1 MRIGINVSVLKAGE
15 NVSGIGYYTYRIV
28 KELLDNDTENE
39 YYLFSN
45 CEISVHFPE
54 NSRVHNILY
63 PCKNRLLWSRYLL
76 GWQIQKFNLDIFWS
90 PTHNLPIVKKKKTKY
105 YMTVHDIANHILE
118 NISQSKSNQQK
129 YLRLILDHSCKIADG
144 IIAPSNATKNDL
156 VEHFRVAPQK
166 IFVIYEGG
174 DKESNVKP
182 AGEQELE
189 EKYRVKKPY
198 FLYVGTLQP
207 RKNIETIV
215 NAFLCLAKEELT
227 SQLVLAGGT
236 GWGMDKV
243 LEKIQKSES
252 KDRIVLT
259 GYVSEE
265 EKAGLYKNA
274 EAFLFPSLYEGFG
287 IPILESFSYGVPV
300 ITAKNSSLPEVG
312 GDAAIYIENV
322 MSSEELEERM
332 KMVLGLSEAD
342 RILLSEKGIRQFNRF
357 TWKKCAREISEL
369 FCGKNGLTC
378 KGNPTAF
385 EYIKR

>member
-156 VEHFRVAPQK
+156 VEHFRVVPQK
-166 IFVIYEGG
+166 ISVIYEGG

-215 NAFLCLAKEELT
+215 DSFLRLAKNEST
-227 SQLVLAGGT
+227 AKLVLAGGT

-243 LEKIQKSES
+243 LNKIRKSS
-252 KDRIVLT
+252 FKDRIILT

-274 EAFLFPSLYEGFG
+274 EAFLFPSQYEGFG
-287 IPILESFSYGVPV
+287 IPVLESFSYGVPV

-312 GDAAIYIENV
+312 GNAAIYIENV
-322 MSSEELEERM
+322 MSPAELEECM
-332 KMVLGLSEAD
+332 KKIFGLSEAD
-342 RILLSEKGIRQFNRF
+342 RMLLSEKGIQQFNKF
-357 TWKKCAREISEL
+357 TWKKCAREIFEL
-369 FCGKNGLTC
+369 FCGN
-378 KGNPTAF
+378 AV
-385 EYIKR
+385 

>member
-1 MRIGINVSVLKAGE
+1 MKIGINVSVLKAGE
-15 NVSGIGYYTYRIV
+15 NISGIGYYTYRIV

-45 CEISVHFPE
+45 CELSVHFPE

-63 PCKNRLLWSRYLL
+63 TCKNRLLWSRYLL
-76 GWQIQKFNLDIFWS
+76 GWQIRKLNLDIFWS
-90 PTHNLPIVKKKKTKY
+90 PTHNLPFVKQKKTKY

-118 NISQSKSNQQK
+118 NISQSKSSQQK
-129 YLRLILDHSCKIADG
+129 YLRLILDHSCKIADR
-144 IIAPSNATKNDL
+144 IIVPSIATKNDL
-156 VEHFRVAPQK
+156 VEHFDVDPRK
-166 IFVIYEGG
+166 ISVIYEGG
-174 DKESNVKP
+174 DKETNVKP
-182 AGEQELE
+182 AGEQELK
-189 EKYRVKKPY
+189 EKYQIKKPY

-369 FCGKNGLTC
+369 FLRKNGLTC
-378 KGNPTAF
+378 KRNPTAF

>member
-215 NAFLCLAKEELT
+215 DSFLRLAKNEST
-227 SQLVLAGGT
+227 VQLVLAGGI

-243 LEKIQKSES
+243 LDKIQKSGF
-252 KDRIVLT
+252 KDRIILT

-274 EAFLFPSLYEGFG
+274 EAFLFPSQYEGFG
-287 IPILESFSYGVPV
+287 IPVLESFSYGVPV

-312 GDAAIYIENV
+312 GNAAIYIENV
-322 MSSEELEERM
+322 MSSAELEECM
-332 KMVLGLSEAD
+332 KKILSLSESD
-342 RILLSEKGIRQFNRF
+342 RMLLSEKGIQKFNKF
-357 TWKKCAREISEL
+357 TWKKCAREISKL
-369 FCGKNGLTC
+369 FCGKTV
-378 KGNPTAF
+378 
-385 EYIKR
+385 

>member
-1 MRIGINVSVLKAGE
+1 MKIGINVSVLKAGE
-15 NVSGIGYYTYRIV
+15 NISGIGYYTYRIV

-45 CEISVHFPE
+45 CELSVHFPE

-76 GWQIQKFNLDIFWS
+76 GWQIRKLNLDIFWS
-90 PTHNLPIVKKKKTKY
+90 PTHNLPFVKQKKTKY

-118 NISQSKSNQQK
+118 NISQSKSSQQK
-129 YLRLILDHSCKIADG
+129 YLRLILDHSCKIADR
-144 IIAPSNATKNDL
+144 IIVPSIATKNDL
-156 VEHFRVAPQK
+156 VEHFDVDPRK
-166 IFVIYEGG
+166 ISVIYEGG
-174 DKESNVKP
+174 DKETNVKP
-182 AGEQELE
+182 AGEQELK
-189 EKYRVKKPY
+189 EKYQIKKPY

-369 FCGKNGLTC
+369 FCGK
-378 KGNPTAF
+378 
-385 EYIKR
+385 KRFDLQRKSDSV

>member
-1 MRIGINVSVLKAGE
+1 M
-15 NVSGIGYYTYRIV
+15 
-28 KELLDNDTENE
+28 
-39 YYLFSN
+39 
-45 CEISVHFPE
+45 
-54 NSRVHNILY
+54 
-63 PCKNRLLWSRYLL
+63 
-76 GWQIQKFNLDIFWS
+76 
-90 PTHNLPIVKKKKTKY
+90 
-105 YMTVHDIANHILE
+105 
-118 NISQSKSNQQK
+118 
-129 YLRLILDHSCKIADG
+129 
-144 IIAPSNATKNDL
+144 
-156 VEHFRVAPQK
+156 
-166 IFVIYEGG
+166 
-174 DKESNVKP
+174 
-182 AGEQELE
+182 
-189 EKYRVKKPY
+189 
-198 FLYVGTLQP
+198 
-207 RKNIETIV
+207 
-215 NAFLCLAKEELT
+215 CLAKEELT

>member
-1 MRIGINVSVLKAGE
+1 MKIGINVSVLKAGE
-15 NVSGIGYYTYRIV
+15 NISGIGYYTYRIV

-45 CEISVHFPE
+45 CELSVHFPE

-76 GWQIQKFNLDIFWS
+76 GWQIRKLNLDIFWS
-90 PTHNLPIVKKKKTKY
+90 PTHNLPFVKQKKTKY

-118 NISQSKSNQQK
+118 NISQSKSSQQK
-129 YLRLILDHSCKIADG
+129 YLRLILDHSCKIADR
-144 IIAPSNATKNDL
+144 IIVPSIATKNDL
-156 VEHFRVAPQK
+156 VEHFDVDPRK
-166 IFVIYEGG
+166 ISVIYEGG
-174 DKESNVKP
+174 DKETNVKP
-182 AGEQELE
+182 AGEQELK
-189 EKYRVKKPY
+189 EKYQIKKPY

-369 FCGKNGLTC
+369 FCGKTVCPAKEIRQRLNT
-378 KGNPTAF
+378 
-385 EYIKR
+385 

>member
-1 MRIGINVSVLKAGE
+1 MSAKEYFQRDAERETFYRTFYQICRRFNVTWSTATPEVRAFIE
-15 NVSGIGYYTYRIV
+15 EVTRVTY
-28 KELLDNDTENE
+28 
-39 YYLFSN
+39 
-45 CEISVHFPE
+45 
-54 NSRVHNILY
+54 
-63 PCKNRLLWSRYLL
+63 
-76 GWQIQKFNLDIFWS
+76 
-90 PTHNLPIVKKKKTKY
+90 
-105 YMTVHDIANHILE
+105 
-118 NISQSKSNQQK
+118 
-129 YLRLILDHSCKIADG
+129 
-144 IIAPSNATKNDL
+144 
-156 VEHFRVAPQK
+156 
-166 IFVIYEGG
+166 
-174 DKESNVKP
+174 
-182 AGEQELE
+182 EQEKAKRNGVSLST
-189 EKYRVKKPY
+189 VKI
-198 FLYVGTLQP
+198 QP

-287 IPILESFSYGVPV
+287 IPILESFSYGIPV

-342 RILLSEKGIRQFNRF
+342 RISLSEKGVRQFNRF
-357 TWKKCAREISEL
+357 TWKKCAREISKL
-369 FCGKNGLTC
+369 FCGKTV
-378 KGNPTAF
+378 
-385 EYIKR
+385 